1 MFKIKGEC
9 SEEELDIVYV
19 KKIGGWVVI
28 KREMIVKKDEKR
40 KFYRGWYVNRVRK
53 LFDEDMKFVNSSLNF
68 VDYGKQI

>member
-1 MFKIKGEC
+1 MFKIKDEC

-28 KREMIVKKDEKR
+28 KRDMIVKKDEKR
-40 KFYRGWYVNRVRK
+40 KFYRGWYVNRDRK

-68 VDYGKQI
+68 VDYGK